1 MRKRQKKRILVSG
14 PRGPLFSGNRK
25 GVDRFMAETK
35 NSIRV
40 KSDSQVKDLWNRFR
54 RNRSAVAGMAVLSLI
69 LLLVLFAPVFYN
81 YQSDAINQNV
91 YERLM
96 PPLSKGHLLGT
107 DDLGRDLAARLL
119 YGGRISLVISFV
131 SVACS
136 VVVGSILGAIAGYY
150 GGLCDNIIMRCVDIL
165 MAIPMTMLAI
175 VIVAALGASIPNMI
189 IALSISQVPSFA
201 RVIRGQVLTVRGND
215 YVEAARALGTVDAKI
230 IAGHILPN
238 VLSPILVQIA
248 IRAATAITNTATLS
262 FLGLGVASPT
272 PEWGA
277 MLSAGR
283 NYIRDYSYLTFLPGL
298 AMMFTILSLNLL
310 GDGLRDAL
318 DPRLR

>member
-1 MRKRQKKRILVSG
+1 
-14 PRGPLFSGNRK
+14 
-25 GVDRFMAETK
+25 MAKEKTRVRPTS
-35 NSIRV
+35 NSQIIEV
-40 KSDSQVKDLWNRFR
+40 WGRFR
-54 RNRSAVAGMAVLSLI
+54 KNRSAVIGMAVLSLI
-69 LLLVLFAPVFYN
+69 ILLVVFAPFFYD
-81 YQSDAINQNV
+81 YQADAIEQNV
-91 YERLM
+91 YERLLG
-96 PPLSKGHLLGT
+96 PLSEGHLLGT

-131 SVACS
+131 SVAFS
-136 VVVGSILGAIAGYY
+136 VAAGSVLGSIAGYY

-201 RVIRGQVLTVRGND
+201 RVIRGQVLTVRGSE

-230 IAGHILPN
+230 IVGHIMPN

>member
-1 MRKRQKKRILVSG
+1 MTETKKRTFFR
-14 PRGPLFSGNRK
+14 P
-25 GVDRFMAETK
+25 
-35 NSIRV
+35 
-40 KSDSQVKDLWNRFR
+40 DSQMADLWRRFR
-54 RNRSAVAGMAVLSLI
+54 KNRSAVVGMAVLILI
-69 LLLVLFAPVFYN
+69 ILAVLCAPLFYDYEN
-81 YQSDAINQNV
+81 DAIVQNV
-91 YERLM
+91 YERLK
-96 PPLSKGHLLGT
+96 PPFSEGHILGT
-107 DDLGRDLAARLL
+107 DDLGRDLMARLL

-131 SVACS
+131 SVAVS
-136 VVVGSILGAIAGYY
+136 VVLGSILGAVAGYY
-150 GGLCDNIIMRCVDIL
+150 GGMCDNVIMRCIDIL

-201 RVIRGQVLTVRGND
+201 RVVRGQVLTVRGSE
-215 YVEAARALGTVDAKI
+215 YVEAAKALGTVDAEI
-230 IAGHILPN
+230 ILAHIMPN
-238 VLSPILVQIA
+238 ILSPILVQIA

-272 PEWGA
+272 PEWGV

>member
-1 MRKRQKKRILVSG
+1 
-14 PRGPLFSGNRK
+14 
-25 GVDRFMAETK
+25 MAETK
-35 NSIRV
+35 KGIQV
-40 KSDSQVKDLWNRFR
+40 KSNSQVKDLWNRFR
-54 RNRSAVAGMAVLSLI
+54 KNRSAVAGMAVLSLI

-150 GGLCDNIIMRCVDIL
+150 GGICDNIIMRCVDIL

>member
-1 MRKRQKKRILVSG
+1 
-14 PRGPLFSGNRK
+14 
-25 GVDRFMAETK
+25 MAEEK
-35 NSIRV
+35 IRSEAKSNSQMADIWR
-40 KSDSQVKDLWNRFR
+40 RFKK
-54 RNRSAVAGMAVLSLI
+54 NRSAVAGMVILFLI
-69 LLLVLFAPVFYN
+69 IFLVLAAPLLYD
-81 YQSDAINQNV
+81 YQEAAINQNV
-91 YERLM
+91 YERLK
-96 PPLSKGHLLGT
+96 PPLSEGHLLGT

-131 SVACS
+131 SVGCS
-136 VVVGSILGAIAGYY
+136 VVAGSILGAVAGYY
-150 GGLCDNIIMRCVDIL
+150 GGICDNIIMRCIDIL

-189 IALSISQVPSFA
+189 IALSISQIPSFA
-201 RVIRGQVLTVRGND
+201 RVVRGQVLTVRGNE

-230 IAGHILPN
+230 IIDHIIPN

-277 MLSAGR
+277 MLSSGR